1 MCLCSV
7 IVLTYNNKLEQILLT
22 LKSILKQKGILYE
35 IIIADDCSD
44 VFYEKELINFFRK
57 YEFNNY
63 IISRQKKNVGTVKN
77 LYEALEQCKGKYAKP
92 IGAGDMFFSEET
104 LLLMCDCMEA
114 ENSILGF
121 GLVKRYIKENEV
133 IKTNIT
139 PIPNNLKIFEEKNVK
154 EIYKNII
161 KYEQWIAGVALI
173 YHTQKI
179 KGLMQ
184 KMLEKIIY
192 CEDMVTA
199 FVLIEGYT
207 LTYIPAYVMWYESGS
222 GLSSRQEKYYSKRI
236 IQDQV
241 SLYQMIEAK
250 EKNIWLKI
258 GKRII
263 HKVKRKRVRSLLK
276 IIFQP
281 GIIKIILQTNSQ
293 LKQGVYTLN
302 QTGFLDTP
310 EFIRQSDLEYKNI
323 IRGCNDA
330 SC

>member
-7 IVLTYNNKLEQILLT
+7 VVLTYNNKLEQILLT
-22 LKSILKQKGILYE
+22 LKSILEQKNIVYE
-35 IIIADDCSD
+35 IIIADDCSKQ
-44 VFYEKELINFFRK
+44 FYEKELEQFFLNN
-57 YEFNNY
+57 EFNNY
-63 IISRQKKNVGTVKN
+63 TIIRQKKNAGTVKN
-77 LYEALEQCKGKYAKP
+77 LYTALEQCKGKYTKP
-92 IGAGDMFFSEET
+92 IGAGDMLFSEET
-104 LLLMCDCMEA
+104 LSEMCNYMES
-114 ENSILGF
+114 EKSILGF
-121 GLVKRYIKENEV
+121 GLVKKYQKNEEI
-133 IKTNIT
+133 IKTDIA
-139 PIPNNLKIFEEKNVK
+139 PIPNNLKVFLEKNEK
-154 EIYKNII
+154 DIYKTVI
-161 KYEQWIAGVALI
+161 KYEQWIAGIVLI

-179 KGLMQ
+179 KCLMQ
-184 KMLEKIIY
+184 KMLDKIVY

-199 FVLIEGYT
+199 FVLLEGYT
-207 LTYIPAYVMWYESGS
+207 LTYIPAYVIWYESGS
-222 GLSSRQEKYYSKRI
+222 GLSSRHEKYYSKRI